1 MLTNNMFF
9 DTKIDLNR
17 VLSIREADTPDK
29 TIARVSFSD
38 GAIRDQLLP
47 APYEAVKQALEEL
60 GYIVSPGE
68 IVSPRR
74 RR

>member
-1 MLTNNMFF
+1 MSMLF
-9 DTKIDLNR
+9 DTEINLDR

-29 TIARVSFSD
+29 TIARCAAAN
-38 GAIRDQLLP
+38 GEIRDKVLP
-47 APYEAVKQALEEL
+47 APYEAVRQALEEL
-60 GYIVSPGE
+60 GYKVSPGE

>member
-1 MLTNNMFF
+1 MSMLF
-9 DTKIDLNR
+9 DTEINLNR
-17 VLSIREADTPDK
+17 VLSIREADTPGK
-29 TIARVSFSD
+29 TIARCAAAN
-38 GAIRDQLLP
+38 GEIRDTVLP

-74 RR
+74 RK

>member
-1 MLTNNMFF
+1 MSMFLDTN
-9 DTKIDLNR
+9 IDLDR

-29 TIARVSFSD
+29 TIARCAAAD

-47 APYEAVKQALEEL
+47 APYEAVRQALEEL

-68 IVSPRR
+68 IVNPRR
-74 RR
+74 RKR

>member
-1 MLTNNMFF
+1 MSLLF
-9 DTKIDLNR
+9 DTNIDLDR
-17 VLSIREADTPDK
+17 VLSIREADTPGK
-29 TIARVSFSD
+29 TIARCATVD

-47 APYEAVKQALEEL
+47 APYEAVKRALEEL